1 MMRKEIARDDMSL
14 ARCWE
19 GHVNSLVLLDGMATD
34 EQRKRW
40 FKGVVERGEKWVAW
54 SGEQQA
60 RKPGEAVRFGTT
72 VEKVAGG
79 YVIDGNKAFAT
90 SAGGGEW
97 GILLGNTS
105 RPRGGRHAETGSLDN
120 QIMIAL
126 DLSESTG

>member
-19 GHVNSLVLLDGMATD
+19 GNVNSLVLLDGMATD

-40 FKGVVERGEKWVAW
+40 FKGVVERGEKGVAW
-54 SGEQQA
+54 SGEPQA

-79 YVIDGNKAFAT
+79 YVLDGNKAFAT
-90 SAGGGEW
+90 SAGGAGAVI
-97 GILLGNTS
+97 ILGHTA
-105 RPRGGRHAETGSLDN
+105 RPGRARPP
-120 QIMIAL
+120 
-126 DLSESTG
+126 